1 MLVIRSSGRVVQ
13 GVAALPHRRW
23 LILINDMTTKLTFNS
38 YARMLVCESP
48 WLEISKTRA
57 VVSKTLNQKSGQCRA
72 CYCIGRTE
80 RSSLIGTAVKQ
91 VYREIFETGVH
102 SQAALF
108 VFTATKI
115 RLHVLYSWKPVAD

>member
-57 VVSKTLNQKSGQCRA
+57 VVSKTLNQKSGQCRGKWRR
-72 CYCIGRTE
+72 CVVPV
-80 RSSLIGTAVKQ
+80 TASDGQ
-91 VYREIFETGVH
+91 SG
-102 SQAALF
+102 QA
-108 VFTATKI
+108 
-115 RLHVLYSWKPVAD
+115 